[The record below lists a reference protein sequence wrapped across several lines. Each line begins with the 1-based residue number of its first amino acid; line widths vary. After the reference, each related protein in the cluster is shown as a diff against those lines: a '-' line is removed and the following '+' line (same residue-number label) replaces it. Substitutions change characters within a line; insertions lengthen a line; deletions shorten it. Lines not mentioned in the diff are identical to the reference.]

1 MKLLSVD
8 VGTTS
13 CKAGLFTTQGEVLH
27 VASHQTPTHTRTTGD
42 VYYDPVELWQVVSKT
57 IREVVERTSPHD
69 IALVSI
75 ASMAESGLLVDRATG
90 APRSDFIPWFDM
102 RSAPYAERLQRQDDL
117 LARFCKTGI
126 HASPKVSLAKLLWLH
141 DHNTTAFRNAVW
153 LSAADYIAHQ
163 LTGQMATDYTLAG
176 RTYAFRIDSM
186 AWDTDWIADCG
197 LAPDIFPDTFPSG
210 TPVGTVH
217 DSAHA
222 ATLLPAGIPVTIAGH
237 DHICA
242 ALGAGAVTP
251 ATIFDSMGT
260 AEVLLGTLARRDLT
274 ISDYQ
279 SNLSYGCHVVEGLY
293 YWLGGLSSS
302 GGSIEWLR
310 SLFGKEQ
317 LSYKQLDELLNQ
329 RDYEPTE
336 ILYFPYLLGGS
347 SSSLNR
353 NVSAVRAAFV
363 GLGTHHRQADLVKA
377 VLQGTAYEMERV
389 RRTAQKVMDVPI
401 ERVIA
406 AGGGTRNSLWI
417 QIKAD
422 VSNCVFDVIPF
433 SEITLLGA
441 AMIAGIGTGIFAD
454 VEQAIEMMVDR
465 NLRTFCPNLAQH
477 ALFKRLYEHG
487 FLELQTP
494 LNRYYEYVQSQQGRY
509 DDTNQTPQP
518 PDA

>member
-1 MKLLSVD
+1 MNLLSVD

-13 CKAGLFTTQGEVLH
+13 CKAGLFNTQGEVLR

-42 VYYDPVELWQVVSKT
+42 MYYDPIELWQVVSRT
-57 IREVVERTSPHD
+57 IRDVVENTAPHD

-102 RSAPYAERLQRQDDL
+102 RSAPYAERLRRQGDL
-117 LARFCKTGI
+117 LERFCKTGI
-126 HASPKVSLAKLLWLH
+126 HVSPKVSLAKLLWLH

-153 LSAADYIAHQ
+153 LSAADYIAYQ
-163 LTGQMATDYTLAG
+163 LTGEMVTDYTLAG
-176 RTYAFRIDSM
+176 RTYAFCIDSRT
-186 AWDTDWIADCG
+186 WDTDWIKECG
-197 LAPDIFPDTFPSG
+197 LSPSVFPDTVPSG
-210 TPVGTVH
+210 APIGKVTS
-217 DSAHA
+217 DAHA
-222 ATLLPAGIPVTIAGH
+222 TTDLPVGIPVMIAGH

-242 ALGAGAVTP
+242 ALGASAVTP
-251 ATIFDSMGT
+251 TTIFDSMGT
-260 AEVLLGTLARRDLT
+260 AEVLLGTLGKRQLT
-274 ISDYQ
+274 ISDFQ
-279 SNLSYGCHVVEGLY
+279 SNLSYGSHVVEGLY

-317 LSYKQLDELLNQ
+317 LTYKLLDELLDQ

-353 NVSAVRAAFV
+353 NISAARAAFI
-363 GLGTHHRQADLVKA
+363 GLGTHHGQADLVKA

-389 RRTAQKVMDVPI
+389 RRTAQNVMGVPI

-406 AGGGTRNSLWI
+406 AGGGTRNTLWI
-417 QIKAD
+417 QIKSD
-422 VSNCVFDVIPF
+422 VSNCVFDVMPF

-441 AMIAGIGTGIFAD
+441 AMIGGIGAGVFSD
-454 VEQAIEMMVDR
+454 VDQAIHTMVDR
-465 NLRTFCPNLAQH
+465 ELHTYRPNPAKH
-477 ALFKRLYEHG
+477 ARFKNLYEHG

-494 LNRYYEYVQSQQGRY
+494 LNRYYETLQHQQG
-509 DDTNQTPQP
+509 TL
-518 PDA
+518 

>member
-1 MKLLSVD
+1 MTLLSVD

-13 CKAGLFTTQGEVLH
+13 CKAGLFDTQGQVLR
-27 VASHQTPTHTRTTGD
+27 VASQQTPTHTRTTGD
-42 VYYDPVELWQVVSKT
+42 VYYDPVELWQVVSAT
-57 IREVVERTSPHD
+57 VRDVVENTAPHE

-75 ASMAESGLLVDRATG
+75 ASMAESGLLVDRTTG

-102 RSAPYAERLQRQDDL
+102 RSAPYAERLQRQGDPL
-117 LARFCKTGI
+117 ERFCKTGI

-153 LSAADYIAHQ
+153 LSAADYIAYQ

-176 RTYAFRIDSM
+176 RTYAFCIDSQT
-186 AWDTDWIADCG
+186 WDTDWITDCG
-197 LAPDIFPDTFPSG
+197 LSPDIFPNAYPSG
-210 TPVGTVH
+210 APLGTVAH
-217 DSAHA
+217 EAHA
-222 ATLLPAGIPVTIAGH
+222 TTGLPAGIPVTIAGH
-237 DHICA
+237 DHICG

-251 ATIFDSMGT
+251 TTIFDSMGT
-260 AEVLLGTLARRDLT
+260 AEVLLGTLPKRQLT

-310 SLFGKEQ
+310 TLFGKEQ
-317 LSYKQLDELLNQ
+317 LTYKQLDELLDQ

-353 NVSAVRAAFV
+353 NISAARAAFV

-389 RRTAQKVMDVPI
+389 RRTAQKVMDAPI

-406 AGGGTRNSLWI
+406 AGGGTRNALWI
-417 QIKAD
+417 QIKTD

-441 AMIAGIGTGIFAD
+441 AMIAGIGTGAFANVD
-454 VEQAIEMMVDR
+454 QAIRAMVDC
-465 NLRTFCPNLAQH
+465 NLHTYRPTPERH
-477 ALFKRLYEHG
+477 ARFKQLYEHG

-494 LNRYYEYVQSQQGRY
+494 LNRYYEYVQHHHEKS
-509 DDTNQTPQP
+509 NP
-518 PDA
+518 

>member
-1 MKLLSVD
+1 MTLLSVD

-13 CKAGLFTTQGEVLH
+13 CKAGAFDAQGQVLH
-27 VASHQTPTHTRTTGD
+27 VASYHTPTHTRTTGD
-42 VYYDPVELWQVVSKT
+42 MYYDPVEMWQVVCQT
-57 IREVVERTSPHD
+57 IRDVVENTAAHE

-75 ASMAESGLLVDRATG
+75 ASMAETGLLVDRTTG
-90 APRSDFIPWFDM
+90 APLSDFIPWFDM
-102 RSAPYAERLQRQDDL
+102 RSAPYAERLRRQGDL
-117 LARFCKTGI
+117 LERFCRTGI

-141 DHNTTAFRNAVW
+141 DHNATAFRNAVW
-153 LSAADYIAHQ
+153 LSAADYIAFQ
-163 LTGQMATDYTLAG
+163 LTGKMATDYTLAG
-176 RTYAFRIDSM
+176 RTYAFCIDSRS
-186 AWDTDWIADCG
+186 WDTEWIAECG
-197 LAPDIFPDTFPSG
+197 LSPDIFPETVPSG
-210 TPVGTVH
+210 QPVGTVTS
-217 DSAHA
+217 DAEST
-222 ATLLPAGIPVTIAGH
+222 TLLPAGIPVSIAGH
-237 DHICA
+237 DHICG

-251 ATIFDSMGT
+251 TTIFDSMGT
-260 AEVLLGTLARRDLT
+260 AEVLLGTLAKRELT

-279 SNLSYGCHVVEGLY
+279 SNLSFGRHMVDGLY

-317 LSYKQLDELLNQ
+317 LTYKQLDELLDQ

-353 NVSAVRAAFV
+353 ATSAARAAFI

-389 RRTAQKVMDVPI
+389 RRTAQAVMGVPI

-406 AGGGTRNSLWI
+406 AGGGTRNTLWI

-422 VSNCVFDVIPF
+422 VSNCVFDVMPF

-441 AMIAGIGTGIFAD
+441 AMIGGIGMGVFAD
-454 VEQAIEMMVDR
+454 VDQAIQAMVGRD
-465 NLRTFCPNLAQH
+465 LRTYCPNLEQH
-477 ALFKRLYEHG
+477 ARFKKLYEHG

-494 LNRYYEYVQSQQGRY
+494 LNRYYELIQHQQGS
-509 DDTNQTPQP
+509 P
-518 PDA
+518 